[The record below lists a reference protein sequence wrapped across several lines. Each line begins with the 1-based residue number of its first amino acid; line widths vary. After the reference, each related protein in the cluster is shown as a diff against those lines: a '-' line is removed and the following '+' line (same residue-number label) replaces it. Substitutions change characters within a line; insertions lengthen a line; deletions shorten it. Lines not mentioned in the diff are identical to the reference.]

1 MRNRFEEVPL
11 PIRAVLH
18 PHLRHL
24 KNVDLRLLDI
34 LRKRRKRMMEQ
45 GDPGDVCTP
54 VYFDNVV
61 HFRDRANV
69 FGDH

>member
-11 PIRAVLH
+11 SIRAVLH

-45 GDPGDVCTP
+45 GIPEDVVIP

-61 HFRDRANV
+61 HLRDRV
-69 FGDH
+69 KDFGDH